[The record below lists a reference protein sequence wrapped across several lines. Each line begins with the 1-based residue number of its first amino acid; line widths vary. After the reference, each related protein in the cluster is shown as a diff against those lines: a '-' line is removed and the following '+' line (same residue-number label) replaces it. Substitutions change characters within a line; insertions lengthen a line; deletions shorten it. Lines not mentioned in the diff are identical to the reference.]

1 MTVIITILQG
11 GTQKLAHFVMYAL
24 TSSNIDRFS
33 NLFHHL
39 KQEKICNNTV
49 TNCLPH
55 FKCVATLPCEMSVS

>member
-11 GTQKLAHFVMYAL
+11 GPQKLAHFVMYAL

-39 KQEKICNNTV
+39 
-49 TNCLPH
+49 
-55 FKCVATLPCEMSVS
+55 